1 MMTILQTFQ
10 RVLRELFSADEVS
23 DLVADRRIFEFKRQI
38 PPVNSAIAIST
49 AFVFLTIQS
58 PLLPYFATAYA
69 FYVAFAA
76 CQAREWRRLDHAAM
90 SAEAKRR
97 LLAKTGRLAVS
108 QSIVCALVAISLF
121 EIASHETRVIVIA
134 WVALCALGGA
144 ISLAADR
151 KMSRNVIFFCI
162 APFLARLVAEGDPI
176 SLSMAILLLLG
187 GVAGGK
193 LLARHDTLIRE
204 VCSEKQENLAAA
216 ERARDTLRAFME
228 MASDWAWET
237 DAEHRLTYISP
248 NIRDL
253 IGRPAETIL
262 GINIRDIFANECDT
276 GPNDQRAILWNALA
290 ARTNVRSH
298 VYGVNSIAGGARTVA
313 TSMRHHFDETGA
325 YLGVRGWTSDITDRV
340 AQRRKIEESRE
351 LLQQSNMRLE
361 AEVAKRTAELSERTA
376 LLDEVIESMADGLVV
391 FNNAFTIEIA
401 NTKAS
406 GMSGLPAAAWAPGRS
421 IVEVLDIGIR
431 HGLYD
436 FATRE
441 EYFSEMTRALDEAGV
456 FIAIRRQKDGQII
469 SENIRRRPG
478 GGYVVTYSD
487 ITRAKQRERALETL
501 TVELMEAKETA
512 ETASKAKS
520 TFLANMS
527 HEIRTPMN
535 GVIGMASLLLDTALT
550 PRQRDM
556 ASVIVGSGEN
566 LLTIINDILDFS
578 KLEAGKM
585 KVAAESFDLR
595 GAVEDVTTLLGLS
608 AQEKGLELMLRYQP
622 GLGSQFIGDAGRVR
636 QIVTN
641 LVGNAVKFTETGHI
655 LVSVGGRRRGEV
667 ADIEICVEDTGC
679 GIAGDKLETI
689 FNAFEQ
695 ADNSSARRHDGAGLG
710 LAITRKLTEAMGGK
724 IAANSVP
731 GAGSRFVVS
740 IPLVIDASGTVS
752 PALADLASVRVLIV
766 DDIDVNRRIL
776 SEQLSAWGMKVATFS
791 DAASALSAA
800 EEAARSE
807 APFDLAILDQQMP
820 EMDGLELARRLRDLA
835 STRAMPLIL
844 LTSSGIKGRP
854 DRQANILFD
863 AYLVKPARA
872 SMLLDAI
879 VSCLSTRAAGKAKDA
894 LDMLRRTKTA
904 EPTAETN
911 LSLDVLVAEDNV
923 VNQMVISSML
933 EKIGCR
939 ASIAANGR
947 EAVEAYRRGAF
958 AVVLMDI
965 SMPEMDGI
973 EATALIREIQDA
985 NGGVRIPVIGV
996 TAHALA
1002 EDRDRCLAAGMDDYL
1017 SKPVKPD
1024 ALLRM
1029 IEKWTQPIPAS
1040 AQKSA

>member
-1 MMTILQTFQ
+1 MLETIR
-10 RVLRELFSADEVS
+10 RVLRELFAADEVS
-23 DLVADRRIFEFKRQI
+23 DFVADRRIFEFKRQI
-38 PPVNSAIAIST
+38 PPVNGAIAIST
-49 AFVFLTIQS
+49 AFVILTVHS
-58 PLLPYFATAYA
+58 ALLPYFATAYF

-76 CQAREWRRLDHAAM
+76 YQAREWRILNH
-90 SAEAKRR
+90 EALSPEGKRR
-97 LLAKTGRLAVS
+97 LLDKTGRLAVC
-108 QSIVCALVAISLF
+108 QSVVCALVAISMF
-121 EIASHETRVIVIA
+121 EIASVESRVVLIA

-151 KMSRNVIFFCI
+151 KMSRNVIFFCVV
-162 APFLARLVAEGDPI
+162 PFSARLFLDGDATL
-176 SLSMAILLLLG
+176 SSMAILLLLG
-187 GVAGGK
+187 AVAGGK
-193 LLARHDTLIRE
+193 LLARHDLLIRE
-204 VCSEKQENLAAA
+204 VCREKQENLAAA

-248 NIRDL
+248 KISDL
-253 IGRPAETIL
+253 IGKSSEAIL
-262 GINIRDIFANECDT
+262 GVHISEIFANEFRA
-276 GPNDQRAILWNALA
+276 GPNDQRAELRAALA
-290 ARTNVRSH
+290 ARKNVRNH
-298 VYGVNSIAGGARTVA
+298 VYEVNAIAGGVRTIA

-340 AQRRKIEESRE
+340 EQRRKIEESRE
-351 LLQQSNMRLE
+351 LLQQSNSRLE
-361 AEVAKRTAELSERTA
+361 AEVAKRTVELSERTA

-391 FNNAFTIEIA
+391 FDDGFVIEIA

-406 GMSGLPAAAWAPGRS
+406 AMSGLPAAAWAPGRS
-421 IVEVLDIGIR
+421 IADVLDIGIR
-431 HGLYD
+431 HQLYD
-436 FATRE
+436 YATRE
-441 EYFSEMTRALDEAGV
+441 QYFSEMMRALDEAGV

-478 GGYVVTYSD
+478 GGYVVTYGD

-501 TVELMEAKETA
+501 TVELMEAKEIA

-585 KVAAESFDLR
+585 KVAAEPFDLR

-641 LVGNAVKFTETGHI
+641 LVGNAVKFTESGHI

-667 ADIEICVEDTGC
+667 ADIEISVEDTGC

-724 IAANSVP
+724 IAVNSVP

-752 PALADLASVRVLIV
+752 PALADLASVRTLIV
-766 DDIDVNRRIL
+766 DDIAVNRRIL

-800 EEAARSE
+800 EEAARSA

-820 EMDGLELARRLRDLA
+820 EMDGIELARRLRDPA

-879 VSCLSTRAAGKAKDA
+879 VSCLNTRAAGKAQDP
-894 LDMLRRTKTA
+894 LGMLRRAKTA

-939 ASIAANGR
+939 ASIAANGC

-1002 EDRDRCLAAGMDDYL
+1002 EDRDRCIAAGMDDYL

-1029 IEKWTQPIPAS
+1029 IEKWTQQIPAA